1 MVSSTTRRSTRNPLD
16 GALRPDELGV
26 LVVIP
31 QNGPF
36 GSNRGV
42 VGREYPNP
50 MPLVVDGVTISVV
63 AEAYIGAPPNLGVVA
78 HELGHLLSNLP
89 DLYFALPTTGIWA
102 GIPFDNPFAAGD
114 YCLMDATYNNAHF
127 CPFLKLK
134 LGWLRPRLILRSG
147 HYELR
152 AIEQQ
157 REVWILMDPSRGTR
171 EYFIVE
177 NRFPVNNYDM
187 NLPDRGLGVWH
198 VIEDPAIY
206 GTHIPPV
213 PPNPPPASRQDLW
226 AQKWALI
233 SANDW
238 GRRGIR
244 MIRPVWDTHRG
255 NQSLWDGSDPATG
268 YDLLPDAAPPQA
280 SLRWADGTPSGFA
293 IRHISAA
300 GALMAAD
307 ITVPW

>member
-1 MVSSTTRRSTRNPLD
+1 M
-16 GALRPDELGV
+16 

-50 MPLVVDGVTISVV
+50 IPLVVDGVTISVV

-89 DLYFALPTTGIWA
+89 DLYFALPTTGMWA

-127 CPFLKLK
+127 CPFLRLK
-134 LGWLRPRLILRSG
+134 LGWLRPRLILQVG
-147 HYELR
+147 ALR
-152 AIEQQ
+152 AARDRAAARGLDSDAI
-157 REVWILMDPSRGTR
+157 RSRGTR

-177 NRFPVNNYDM
+177 NRFPDNNYDM

-213 PPNPPPASRQDLW
+213 PPNPPASSRQDLW

-233 SANDW
+233 AANDW

-244 MIRPVWDTHRG
+244 MIRPVWDTLPWKPVAVGRI
-255 NQSLWDGSDPATG
+255 GSGDRLRPAAG
-268 YDLLPDAAPPQA
+268 RPAAAGQLALGRRHAERVRHPA
-280 SLRWADGTPSGFA
+280 HLGSRRADGRGHHRA
-293 IRHISAA
+293 VVRVWGSAGGHCRPPA
-300 GALMAAD
+300 RSR
-307 ITVPW
+307 